1 MRTQEEKASKPTW
14 FAAPRTS
21 AVAVSHEL
29 IRALVMNVSRD
40 LAHSAFW
47 PSRGATAESAS
58 WKATPGRA
66 AVMLFSMFL
75 NSAAFKCENEPPNTS
90 MPPHHTFTDGN
101 RIMAQR

>member
-29 IRALVMNVSRD
+29 MRALVMNVSSD
-40 LAHSAFW
+40 FAHSAFC
-47 PSRGATAESAS
+47 PSRGVTAESAS

-75 NSAAFKCENEPPNTS
+75 NSAALRCENEPPNTS
-90 MPPHHTFTDGN
+90 MPPHPAFTYGN
-101 RIMAQR
+101 